1 MNAIDKL
8 VLQTRAATCEHH
20 GDYQSRNVFGSIW
33 SRCPECE
40 QARQEKENADKA
52 LREREER
59 RRRWEQKLGE
69 SGIPYRFRDRRLA
82 DYVADNEGKKRALA
96 FAENFSAGFERQAY
110 MTGQSAV
117 FVGKP
122 GTGKTHLAAGIGL
135 ALMEDGYSV
144 LFCTVMRAIRRVKDT
159 WGGNRGQTES
169 EAIAAL
175 VEPDLLILD
184 EVGVQFGSET
194 EKLIMFDILNERYEK
209 RKSCLLLS
217 NLSTD
222 EVFAFLGERILDRMK
237 EDGGEVIP
245 FNWESYR
252 GNA

>member
-1 MNAIDKL
+1 MNAIDQL
-8 VLQTRAATCEHH
+8 VLQTRPATCEHH

-33 SRCPECE
+33 SRCPACE
-40 QARQEKENADKA
+40 QLRREKEEAEKA
-52 LREREER
+52 ARERDER

-69 SGIPYRFRDRRLA
+69 SGIPYRFQDRRLA
-82 DYVADNEGKKRALA
+82 NYIADNDGKKRALA
-96 FAENFSAGFERQAY
+96 FAEKFAAEFENKAY
-110 MTGQSAV
+110 ITGQSAV

-135 ALMEDGYSV
+135 ALMAEGYSV

-159 WGGNRGQTES
+159 WGSRGQSES
-169 EAIAAL
+169 EAIATL

-217 NLSTD
+217 NLATD

-237 EDGGEVIP
+237 EDGGEVIA
-245 FNWESYR
+245 FNWDSYR
-252 GNA
+252 GKA